1 MAIRNFYH
9 GTVTP
14 FTHIDVSLGRAE
26 TDFGPG
32 FYLTNTLS
40 QAECIAVKNAQMK
53 NKGQSRYSQL
63 REAYVYTYRV
73 NTDLFSS
80 YNCLIFP
87 SVNQMTDANWLA
99 WIDFV
104 LLNRKHNPRGL
115 KRHPYDVVQG
125 PTADDATVVCI
136 NAYFGGLYGKV
147 GSVAAKMTLIR
158 MLEVRN
164 LPMQTYIGNQ
174 QLAALLDTYR
184 VPTPR
189 RLSVL

>member
-40 QAECIAVKNAQMK
+40 QAERIAVKNAQMK
-53 NKGQSRYSQL
+53 NNWQSRYSQV
-63 REAYVYTYRV
+63 REAYVYTYRFD
-73 NTDLFSS
+73 TELFSS

-87 SVNQMTDANWLA
+87 IANRMTDEDWLT
-99 WIDFV
+99 WINFV
-104 LLNRKHNPRGL
+104 LLNRKHNPRGV

-125 PTADDATVVCI
+125 PTADDATVVCLD
-136 NAYFGGLYGKV
+136 AYFSGLYGTV
-147 GSVAAKMTLIR
+147 GSTAAKMTLIR
-158 MLEVRN
+158 MLEARN

-189 RLSVL
+189 RLSVP